1 MWYVPANLSCPG
13 TQSQLTFPRPLP
25 YLIRARTHDDVRR
38 GLKQWNPFAPFR
50 NASLAASTCG
60 TTLTPLPRA
69 SETRFVGAPGP
80 SLPGRV
86 TATLYTSSGPPTR
99 GGCSALAMGA
109 SVRASFFFFFF
120 LWGLSGVV
128 GPRFDGDG
136 LRWIRFAGERVLDR
150 VEVLVSTLGLMGDV
164 VRAHA
169 EVASQHAHGADL
181 PRHAGP
187 LHRGLKSRPPPSTAQ
202 RSQSQRPAQPR
213 PSSPPHRQRSPRQ
226 PVAQAS
232 ALASHVRSGHVKP
245 HNSPQEWTRGGP

>member
-109 SVRASFFFFFF
+109 SVRASFFFFFSCGVCPELLVQDLMATGYDGF
-120 LWGLSGVV
+120 DLRGRGSWIESRSWCRLWV
-128 GPRFDGDG
+128 
-136 LRWIRFAGERVLDR
+136 
-150 VEVLVSTLGLMGDV
+150 
-164 VRAHA
+164 
-169 EVASQHAHGADL
+169 
-181 PRHAGP
+181 
-187 LHRGLKSRPPPSTAQ
+187 
-202 RSQSQRPAQPR
+202 
-213 PSSPPHRQRSPRQ
+213 
-226 PVAQAS
+226 
-232 ALASHVRSGHVKP
+232 
-245 HNSPQEWTRGGP
+245 